1 MRCDFQNFPADVK
14 QKASIYVP
22 AIGKVTIVVLLRN
35 LLRIVQNKQAR
46 VAKTH
51 TTTTDATQTEGDD
64 KAS

>member
-1 MRCDFQNFPADVK
+1 M
-14 QKASIYVP
+14 P

-46 VAKTH
+46 IAKSH
-51 TTTTDATQTEGDD
+51 PTTTDATQTEGND